1 MGNVRPLNI
10 KKYAISKHKFLEL
23 YHYCLQ
29 YNEWKDELKYTTDN
43 VKSVPITDMPKGSTT
58 GDATSQL
65 AIKRAELSKKCT
77 LIEETAKEVD
87 AELWEYIVK
96 AVTNEN
102 VTYNYLK
109 QIMNIPCGQT
119 YYYEKR
125 RKFYYLLS
133 SKI

>member
-1 MGNVRPLNI
+1 MGNIRPLNS
-10 KKYAISKHKFLEL
+10 KKYSISKHKFLEL
-23 YHYCLQ
+23 YHYCMQ
-29 YNEWKDELKYTTDN
+29 YNEWKDELKYATDT
-43 VKSVPITDMPKGSTT
+43 VKSISVSDMPKGTVT
-58 GDATSQL
+58 GDATSRL
-65 AIKRAELSKKCT
+65 AIKRAELSKKCE
-77 LIEETAKEVD
+77 LIEETAKEAD
-87 AELWEYIVK
+87 IELWEYIIK

>member
-10 KKYAISKHKFLEL
+10 RKYAISKHKFLEL

-29 YNEWKDELKYTTDN
+29 YNEWNDELKYTTDN
-43 VKSVPITDMPKGSTT
+43 VKSVPITDMPIGSTT

-65 AIKRAELSKKCT
+65 AIKRAELSKKCV
-77 LIEETAKEVD
+77 LIEETAKEAD